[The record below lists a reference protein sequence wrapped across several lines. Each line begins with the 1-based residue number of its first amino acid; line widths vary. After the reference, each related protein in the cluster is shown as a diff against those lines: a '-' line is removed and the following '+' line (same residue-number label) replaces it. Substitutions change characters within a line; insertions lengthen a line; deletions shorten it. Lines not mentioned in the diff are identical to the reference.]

1 MSVVPA
7 RETLW
12 ATPSSVTV
20 YSVTAGQSAPGAA
33 SAKPAAGDDVGD
45 AVGADDGA
53 TDGAT
58 DGASSTAGDVHAA
71 QNTIA
76 AMRVDRTQSVSRG
89 GLEFH

>member
-45 AVGADDGA
+45 AVG
-53 TDGAT
+53 TDEGAT
-58 DGASSTAGDVHAA
+58 DGASSTAGDVHPA